1 MDSVEEKHISP
12 PPMLKWGRVVCE
24 VVEVDGGYGNE
35 FGFDNQPRPVAWRN
49 KGPGLPPV
57 AGGTE
62 AGLTNAV

>member
-35 FGFDNQPRPVAWRN
+35 FGFDN
-49 KGPGLPPV
+49 
-57 AGGTE
+57 
-62 AGLTNAV
+62 